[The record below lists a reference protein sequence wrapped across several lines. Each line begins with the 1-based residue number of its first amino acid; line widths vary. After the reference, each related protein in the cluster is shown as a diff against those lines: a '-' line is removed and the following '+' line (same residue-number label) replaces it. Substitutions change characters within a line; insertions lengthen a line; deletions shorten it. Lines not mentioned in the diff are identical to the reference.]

1 MSTFY
6 QSPAVIGTKQFYQ
19 DLLDSGVDNIEV
31 QPVEI
36 SGVVKDI
43 THDNY
48 LLLNIIG
55 RVSCADMDKSEYT
68 EIGEGMN
75 TVNKLVIDGAKTNG
89 LLLFLLHEDTDCI
102 VIHEQ
107 VYKHLQL
114 KAIPTFTLKSWSR
127 YSFRS
132 HVATTNQMLNI
143 KLVVCVSK

>member
-68 EIGEGMN
+68 DIGKGMN